1 MRRDEVRTPALLID
15 RDALGSN
22 IAKMTEWARLSGVS
36 LRPHAKS
43 HKCPEIA
50 RRLVRAGAIGAS
62 CATIDE
68 AEALAAAGIG
78 GILITSPMA
87 ARHMLERLQRLLARG
102 CDVMVVADDPRNV
115 DDLSGAASRSGGI
128 LRVLVDID
136 VGQGRTDCIELADAV
151 ALAKRIAGERALEF
165 AGVQAYW
172 GNLQQI
178 MPFEERQRRVSKEME
193 RLRSL
198 IAMLGKEGLPPRIV
212 TGSGTGT
219 HWSDAQHDVFTELQ
233 PGSFAFLDSCYA
245 NIPLRPQGNPFSP
258 SLFVAASVVTANR
271 PGKVIVN
278 AGLKA
283 FATDS
288 GLPVPVRGA
297 PEDANYRF
305 MGDEHGAIEFDGG
318 PAPKLGA
325 TIELLTSHCDPT
337 VNLFSRALIVSGD
350 EVVDEWPILARGY

>member
-15 RDALGSN
+15 RDALGRN

-68 AEALAAAGIG
+68 AEALAVAGIA

-87 ARHMLERLQRLLARG
+87 APHMLDRLARLLARG
-102 CDVMVVADDPRNV
+102 ADVMVVADDPRNV
-115 DDLSGAASRSGGI
+115 DDLSAVASRSGAA
-128 LRVLVDID
+128 LCVLVDID
-136 VGQGRTDCIELADAV
+136 VGQGRTGCIEAADAV
-151 ALAKRIAGERALEF
+151 VLAKRIAGEGALEF

-172 GNLQQI
+172 GNLQQV
-178 MPFEERQRRVSKEME
+178 MPFEERQRRVSQQME

-198 IAMLGKEGLPPRIV
+198 IDMLEKEGIAPRVV

-219 HWSDAQHDVFTELQ
+219 HWIDAQHQVFTELQ

-245 NIPLRPQGNPFSP
+245 KIPLTPEGNPFSP
-258 SLFVAASVVTANR
+258 SLFVVASVVTANR

-288 GLPVPVRGA
+288 GLPLPVQGA
-297 PEDANYRF
+297 PDDAIYRF
-305 MGDEHGAIEFDGG
+305 MGDEHGAIEFSGG

-337 VNLFSRALIVSGD
+337 VNLFARALIVSGD
-350 EVVDEWPILARGY
+350 EVVDEWPIVARGY